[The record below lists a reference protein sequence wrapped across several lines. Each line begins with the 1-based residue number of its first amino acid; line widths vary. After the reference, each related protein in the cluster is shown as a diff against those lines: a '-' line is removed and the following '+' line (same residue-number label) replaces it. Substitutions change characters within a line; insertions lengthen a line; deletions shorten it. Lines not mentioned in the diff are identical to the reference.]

1 LATKVLDPY
10 KTLGV
15 TPNAGLPAVKRA
27 YRVELKKS
35 HPDMVPASNGVA
47 SSRFCEILD
56 AFAILSDPVLRAEHD
71 RLLAEQRAAKAVAR
85 PEPEPPPSRAVA
97 VARAGVALLQM
108 AYLGG
113 LALLLLLIA
122 ILATYQIATGH

>member
-1 LATKVLDPY
+1 V
-10 KTLGV
+10 LGV
-15 TPNAGLPAVKRA
+15 APNASLPAVKRA
-27 YRVELKKS
+27 YWAAAKRH
-35 HPDMVPASNGVA
+35 HPDAAPTSNGSA
-47 SSRFCEILD
+47 SPQWCAVLE
-56 AFAILSDPVLRAEHD
+56 AFTILSDPHLLAEHD